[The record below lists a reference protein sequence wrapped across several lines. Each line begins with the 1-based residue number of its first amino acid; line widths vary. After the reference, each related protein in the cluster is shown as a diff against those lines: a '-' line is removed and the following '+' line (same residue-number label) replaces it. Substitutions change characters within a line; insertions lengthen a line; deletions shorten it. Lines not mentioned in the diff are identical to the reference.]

1 MKDGQRIEE
10 QLISEL
16 TELRQKLAELDASEA
31 QRQQA
36 EAELAYERDLLQA
49 LMDNSPDYVFFKDTE
64 SRFIRTNRAHSQL
77 LGLDYPNQAM
87 GKTDFD
93 FFSEEYARQFYD
105 EEQQIMVSGQP
116 IVARE
121 WKVPS
126 DDGQMI
132 WLSEHKIPLMDEN
145 GEVIGLLGISRDIT
159 ERMQAERALQESER
173 RYRTLI
179 ENQGEGIGIV
189 DEEERFTFANP
200 AAHELFGLSP
210 GELVGR
216 NLSEFVDAE
225 TFDRIRSQT
234 EVRRSGERSVYE
246 LEINRP
252 DGRKRHI
259 LVTATPRHDSQGGFT
274 GSFGIFR
281 DVTEQVRAQRALRQ
295 RTAQLEALR
304 EVGMEITA
312 QLELD
317 ALLRSIVSRALELL
331 GGISGGLYLYQ
342 SERDVLELS
351 VFVGSGLP
359 PVGDI
364 IRPGEGITGRVWETN
379 EPLFVDDYQ
388 HWEGRLS
395 TVDEYSF
402 TAVIGVP
409 VYWGESSLG
418 VLLVLAGPPRTFSP
432 ADAELMSLFAT
443 QAAIAINNARLFE
456 QAREDAESRA
466 TLLREVNHRISNN
479 LAAIIGLLEI
489 EQSRGG
495 VDDEAAYRAIMDDLI
510 NRIHGLATVHRLLSA
525 SQWSPLL
532 LSEIAEQVIA
542 STLSALP
549 REKFVSVE
557 VSPTS
562 VRVAAKQANNL
573 ALVFNELT
581 TNSIKYA
588 WPERQAGQVMVRID
602 HQEGPD
608 STGTVVLEFRDDGV
622 GFPDEV
628 LRLEGYH
635 VGWRLIQTIVG
646 RGLGG
651 EVSLRNDGGA
661 VTTIRF
667 PER

>member
-1 MKDGQRIEE
+1 MKEGHKTEE

-16 TELRQKLAELDASEA
+16 TELRQKLAELDALET
-31 QRQQA
+31 QHQQA
-36 EAELAYERDLLQA
+36 EAALAHERDLLQA

-64 SRFIRTNRAHSQL
+64 SRFIRTNRAHAQW
-77 LGLDYPNQAM
+77 LGLDNPNQAI

-132 WLSEHKIPLMDEN
+132 WLSEHKIPLMDEK

-159 ERMQAERALQESER
+159 ERMRAERALQESER

-179 ENQGEGIGIV
+179 ENQGEGIGLV
-189 DEEERFTFANP
+189 DEEERFAFANP
-200 AAHELFGLSP
+200 AAHELFGLPP

-234 EVRRSGERSVYE
+234 EARRSGERSVYE

-252 DGRKRHI
+252 DGHKRHI
-259 LVTATPRHDSQGGFT
+259 LVTATPRLDSHGGFT
-274 GSFGIFR
+274 GSLGIFR

-342 SERDVLELS
+342 PERDVLELS

-359 PVGDI
+359 PVGDV
-364 IRPGEGITGRVWETN
+364 IRRGEGIVGRVWETN
-379 EPLFVDDYQ
+379 EPLFVDDYRY
-388 HWEGRLS
+388 WEGRLP
-395 TVDEYSF
+395 TADEYSF

-418 VLLVLAGPPRTFSP
+418 VLLVLAGPPQTFSP

-479 LAAIIGLLEI
+479 LAAIIALLEI
-489 EQSRGG
+489 EQGRGG
-495 VDDEAAYRAIMDDLI
+495 VDHEAAYRAIMDDLI

-542 STLSALP
+542 STLNALP

-588 WPERQAGQVMVRID
+588 WPDRQAGQVMVRFD

-608 STGTVVLEFRDDGV
+608 STGTIVLEFRDDGV
-622 GFPDEV
+622 GFPDEM
-628 LRLEGYH
+628 LRLEGH
-635 VGWRLIQTIVG
+635 HMGWRLIQTIVG

-651 EVSLRNDGGA
+651 ELCLRNDGGA

-667 PER
+667 PEL